1 MSTAFPAIPAAT
13 AASAPA
19 PSLPAPDL
27 PDLPALSSGRWH
39 RPLLWLASAMA
50 LLAVVAL
57 VARFVDPREITGA
70 NAWDKPLKFA
80 LSTLI
85 YAVTWS
91 WLIGQ
96 LDRGRR
102 IASLAGS
109 GMVVL
114 FLAEIVIIAGAA
126 AAGTT
131 SHFNV
136 STPLHAAMW
145 TIMAVSISAL
155 WVASLVA
162 AAQLFRNPLG
172 DRARTIA
179 VRSGAVIA
187 LVGLALGFLMT
198 GPTAG
203 QLADYRGI
211 AGAHTVGLADGGP
224 GLPVLG
230 WSTVAGD
237 LRIPH
242 FVGMHALQAIPLAL
256 IAIELL
262 SRRILALRDPR
273 LRTALVWIG
282 TGAYAAVLALVTAQA
297 LAGQSIV
304 RPDGPTALAGAGIAV
319 AAVAAA
325 LAAALVARRSARRT
339 AG

>member
-1 MSTAFPAIPAAT
+1 MSTASPLIPVAT
-13 AASAPA
+13 AASTPAPVDPAPA
-19 PSLPAPDL
+19 DPAVAP
-27 PDLPALSSGRWH
+27 PSGRWH
-39 RPLLWLASAMA
+39 RPLLWLAAAMA

-96 LDRGRR
+96 LERGRR
-102 IASLAGS
+102 IARLAGT

-114 FLAEIVIIAGAA
+114 LVVEIVIIAGAA
-126 AAGTT
+126 VLGTT

-145 TIMAVSISAL
+145 TVMAVSISAV

-172 DRARTIA
+172 DRARTLAI
-179 VRSGAVIA
+179 RSGAILA

-211 AGAHTVGLADGGP
+211 AGAHTVGIADGGP

-256 IAIELL
+256 IALELL
-262 SRRILALRDPR
+262 SRRIPALRSAG
-273 LRTALVWIG
+273 LRYALVWIG
-282 TGAYAAVLALVTAQA
+282 TGTYVAVLALVTAQA
-297 LAGQSIV
+297 LGGQSIV
-304 RPDGPTALAGAGIAV
+304 RPDATTMIAGVGIAV

-325 LAAALVARRSARRT
+325 LAAVILTGRRAGPTAR
-339 AG
+339 

>member
-1 MSTAFPAIPAAT
+1 MSTASPAIPAAT
-13 AASAPA
+13 AAQAATP
-19 PSLPAPDL
+19 PLPAPG
-27 PDLPALSSGRWH
+27 LPALSSGRWH
-39 RPLLWLASAMA
+39 RPLLWLAAAMA

-57 VARFVDPREITGA
+57 VARFVDPREITGV

-114 FLAEIVIIAGAA
+114 FLAEIVIIVGAA
-126 AAGTT
+126 AVGTT

-136 STPLHAAMW
+136 STPIHAAMW

-172 DRARTIA
+172 DRARTLA

-262 SRRILALRDPR
+262 SRRIPALRDPR

-282 TGAYAAVLALVTAQA
+282 TGAYVAVLALVTVQA

-304 RPDGPTALAGAGIAV
+304 RPDGPTTVAGIGIAV
-319 AAVAAA
+319 TAVAAA
-325 LAAALVARRSARRT
+325 LAAALVIGRGARRT
-339 AG
+339 ADR